1 MKKFL
6 FPIILLW
13 MICVQTTWAQHDAQF
28 SQYFNAMGYYNPAY
42 AGNTEDL
49 RFFGLYR
56 QQWVGIDRAPQS
68 IFAMVDMPF
77 KIGNTNHGVGAV
89 MLSETIG
96 LFTFT
101 HVSGQYAFKKKL
113 WGGELSIGIQAGIAN
128 IAFQGDSVRLLTMDG
143 FSSGMLDE
151 AIPLTQ
157 VDGMVMDMNAGIF
170 YTHPKFYAGFGVTH
184 LMEPEIQ
191 FDENA
196 SYYIGRA
203 LNFTAGYNIQTR
215 NPLYELQPSVFLKTD
230 MNSFQA
236 DLTARVIY
244 NKMFNGGVSW
254 RVNESVVFLLG
265 ASIGRFQVG
274 YAYDFPYSPILK
286 GSSGS
291 HELMVRFNI
300 KLKKTQTGNNRHK
313 SVRIL

>member
-1 MKKFL
+1 
-6 FPIILLW
+6 

-77 KIGNTNHGVGAV
+77 KIGNSNHGVGAV

>member
-1 MKKFL
+1 MKKLL
-6 FPIILLW
+6 FPLLLLLLV
-13 MICVQTTWAQHDAQF
+13 CVQNTQAQHDAQF

-42 AGNTEDL
+42 AGTTEEL
-49 RFFGLYR
+49 RIFGLHR
-56 QQWVGIDRAPQS
+56 QQWVGIKKAPKS
-68 IFAMVDMPF
+68 FFVMADMPF

-89 MLSETIG
+89 MLTETIG
-96 LFTFT
+96 LFSFT

-113 WGGELSIGIQAGIAN
+113 WGGELSIGIQAGMAN

-157 VDGMVMDMNAGIF
+157 VDGMVMDMNAGVYF
-170 YTHPKFYAGFGVTH
+170 THPKFYAGLGITH

-191 FDENA
+191 LDENA

-203 LNFTAGYNIQTR
+203 FNLTAGYNIQTR

-230 MNSFQA
+230 MISFQA

-265 ASIGRFQVG
+265 ASFGRFQIG